1 MDQYLLPTDDDRFV
15 SATSRGVRFTSKPHA
30 RTARHLSPLLVLITG
45 LLLLAPP
52 DVFAHNSFDECD
64 LSGRAVVTPR
74 IVSSVGSRAIDRA
87 QLVVDLGPVVSFMNF
102 TFWQHYK
109 WRVMGA
115 ASLFVLQA
123 LLIAWL
129 LFSRRRLRSAEVETD
144 RLVRVADAERRNLDE
159 VISNVPGIVWESRLA
174 PGKQTRKATFVSE
187 YVEKMLG
194 YTVEEWLATPGF
206 WLSIMPEEDRERA
219 ANCSET
225 VFATGQPASVQFRW
239 QTKDGRALWVEEHL
253 EAICDEHG
261 NRIGLRGVTM
271 NINDRRLAEQE
282 LSDRSEELNEAQR
295 IAKVGSWIWDLQN
308 ETVNWSK
315 ELYAI
320 LQRDPERGPLSF
332 LEQTDLFTAESSE
345 KLRTATEVSL
355 QTGTPYELEL
365 QMIASDGTN
374 KWVNARGE
382 ALRDGI
388 GHLIKLR
395 GTVQDITERKNAEE
409 QLQRAHAEVSELKNQ
424 LEAENIY
431 LQEEIKLAHN
441 FDEIIGQSDAMQ
453 YVLFKIEQVAPT
465 DSTVLVAGETGTG
478 KELVARAIH
487 SASKRHEHAMVKVNC
502 AALSPTLIE
511 SELFGHEKGAFTGAA
526 SRKIGRFELA
536 DGGTIFLD
544 EIGEL
549 PLELQPKLLRV
560 IQEGELERL
569 GSSRTIT
576 VDVRIIAATNR
587 NLQIEVDKNRFRE
600 DLWYRL
606 NVFPITIPPLRH
618 HQDDIRALVE
628 HFTDKFS
635 RKLGK
640 EITSIAPATLKAL
653 QEYSW
658 PGNVRELANVIERGV
673 INSQGSMLHLLD
685 TLEKTQPDVSP
696 LSPKT
701 LEQIECDYI
710 LHILENTNWRIEG
723 PRGAAQILGLHP
735 STLRNRMSKLGIQKP
750 TLTAAW
756 ASRKA

>member
-1 MDQYLLPTDDDRFV
+1 MDQYLLPTDDFV
-15 SATSRGVRFTSKPHA
+15 SATSQTVHVASKPHA
-30 RTARHLSPLLVLITG
+30 RTARHLLPLLVLITG
-45 LLLLAPP
+45 LLLLTPAQIAGQG
-52 DVFAHNSFDECD
+52 FSDERD
-64 LSGRAVVTPR
+64 LSRGAVFVQPL
-74 IVSSVGSRAIDRA
+74 GSP
-87 QLVVDLGPVVSFMNF
+87 QLALDSGPVASFLQLKL
-102 TFWQHYK
+102 WEQYK
-109 WRVMGA
+109 GRVIGA
-115 ASLFVLQA
+115 ASLIVFQA

-129 LFSRRRLRSAEVETD
+129 LFSRALRRNAEIESE
-144 RLVRVADAERRNLDE
+144 RLAKVAEAERKNLNE
-159 VISNVPGIVWESRLA
+159 VISNVPGIVWESRLP
-174 PGKQTRKATFVSE
+174 PGEKTRKARFISE

-206 WLSIMPEEDRERA
+206 WLSIIPEEDRERA
-219 ANCSET
+219 ATCSET
-225 VFATGQPASVQFRW
+225 VFATGKPASVQFRW
-239 QTKDGRALWVEEHL
+239 RTKDGRLLWVEEHL
-253 EAICDEHG
+253 EAICDEDG
-261 NRIGLRGVTM
+261 NRIGLRGVTLD
-271 NINDRRLAEQE
+271 INDRRLAEQE

-295 IAKVGSWIWDLQN
+295 IAKVGSWIWDLQT

-315 ELYAI
+315 ELYVI
-320 LQRDPERGPLSF
+320 LQRDSELGPFNF
-332 LEQTDLFTAESSE
+332 LEHTELFNEESCE
-345 KLRTATEVSL
+345 KLRAATELSL
-355 QTGTPYELEL
+355 NTGTPYELEL
-365 QMIASDGTN
+365 QVVAPDGTN

-382 ALRDGI
+382 ALRDSAGEI
-388 GHLIKLR
+388 IKLR
-395 GTVQDITERKNAEE
+395 GTLQDITERKNAEE
-409 QLQRAHAEVSELKNQ
+409 QLQRAHAEVSALKNQ

-431 LQEEIKLAHN
+431 LQEEIKLEHN
-441 FDEIIGQSDAMQ
+441 FDEIVGQSDAIQ

-465 DSTVLVAGETGTG
+465 DSTVLVTGETGTG

-487 SASKRHEHAMVKVNC
+487 SASKRHDRAMVKVNC

-511 SELFGHEKGAFTGAA
+511 SELFGHEKGAFTGAL

-569 GSSRTIT
+569 GGTRTIN

-587 NLQIEVDKNRFRE
+587 NLQVDVDKNRFRE

-606 NVFPITIPPLRH
+606 NVFPITIPPLRQH
-618 HQDDIRALVE
+618 PDDIRALVE
-628 HFTDKFS
+628 HFTNKFA

-658 PGNVRELANVIERGV
+658 PGNARELANVIERGV
-673 INSQGSMLHLLD
+673 INSQGSMLQLLD
-685 TLEKTQPDVSP
+685 TLEKPQSDASP

-701 LEQIECDYI
+701 LEQIERDYI
-710 LHILENTNWRIEG
+710 LHILEDTNWRIEG
-723 PRGAAQILGLHP
+723 PKGAAQILGLHP
-735 STLRNRMSKLGIQKP
+735 STLRNRISKLGIQKP
-750 TLTAAW
+750 TVSAAW

>member
-1 MDQYLLPTDDDRFV
+1 MDQYLLPTDDNSFV
-15 SATSRGVRFTSKPHA
+15 SASSRSVRFKSKPHA

-45 LLLLAPP
+45 LLLLTPF
-52 DVFAHNSFDECD
+52 DVSAQNSFEERDPL
-64 LSGRAVVTPR
+64 LSAVVAQN
-74 IVSSVGSRAIDRA
+74 IVSSVGSRSTHRA
-87 QLVVDLGPVVSFMNF
+87 QLALDLDPVVNFMHLA
-102 TFWQHYK
+102 FWQQYK
-109 WRVMGA
+109 WRVMGSV
-115 ASLFVLQA
+115 SLIVFQA

-129 LFSRRRLRSAEVETD
+129 LFSRRRLRSAESETD
-144 RLVRVADAERRNLDE
+144 RLAKVAEAERRNLDE

-174 PGKQTRKATFVSE
+174 LGKQTRKATFVSE

-225 VFATGQPASVQFRW
+225 VFATGKPASVQFRW
-239 QTKDGRALWVEEHL
+239 QTKDGRPLWVEEHL

-295 IAKVGSWIWDLQN
+295 IAKVGSWIWNLQS
-308 ETVNWSK
+308 ESVNWSK
-315 ELYAI
+315 ELYVI
-320 LQRDPERGPLSF
+320 LQRDPERGPLNF
-332 LEQTDLFTAESSE
+332 LEQTDLFTPESSE
-345 KLRTATEVSL
+345 KLRMATERSL
-355 QTGTPYELEL
+355 KTGTPYELEL
-365 QMIASDGTN
+365 QMVASDGTN

-382 ALRDGI
+382 ALSDSI

-409 QLQRAHAEVSELKNQ
+409 ALQRAHAEVSELKNQ

-465 DSTVLVAGETGTG
+465 DSTVLVTGKTGTG

-487 SASKRHEHAMVKVNC
+487 SASKRPDHPMVKVNC

-511 SELFGHEKGAFTGAA
+511 SELFGHEKGSFTGAT

-549 PLELQPKLLRV
+549 PRELQPRSYCGL
-560 IQEGELERL
+560 
-569 GSSRTIT
+569 
-576 VDVRIIAATNR
+576 
-587 NLQIEVDKNRFRE
+587 FRKVS
-600 DLWYRL
+600 L
-606 NVFPITIPPLRH
+606 NGW
-618 HQDDIRALVE
+618 A
-628 HFTDKFS
+628 
-635 RKLGK
+635 
-640 EITSIAPATLKAL
+640 
-653 QEYSW
+653 
-658 PGNVRELANVIERGV
+658 VREQLR
-673 INSQGSMLHLLD
+673 SMF
-685 TLEKTQPDVSP
+685 ESSP
-696 LSPKT
+696 RRT
-701 LEQIECDYI
+701 E
-710 LHILENTNWRIEG
+710 TFR
-723 PRGAAQILGLHP
+723 
-735 STLRNRMSKLGIQKP
+735 ST
-750 TLTAAW
+750 
-756 ASRKA
+756 

>member
-1 MDQYLLPTDDDRFV
+1 MDQYLHPTDDSFA
-15 SATSRGVRFTSKPHA
+15 SAASRTVLFTSEPHA

-45 LLLLAPP
+45 LILLTPP
-52 DVFAHNSFDECD
+52 YAAAQNRD
-64 LSGRAVVTPR
+64 LSRRAVVAQNT
-74 IVSSVGSRAIDRA
+74 VSTVNTRSIDHT
-87 QLVVDLGPVVSFMNF
+87 QLLVDLGPVVSFMHV
-102 TFWQHYK
+102 TFWQYYK
-109 WRVMGA
+109 WRVVGTV
-115 ASLFVLQA
+115 SLIAFEA

-129 LFSRRRLRSAEVETD
+129 LFSRRRLRNAEVETD
-144 RLVRVADAERRNLDE
+144 RLVQVAEAERRNLDE

-174 PGKQTRKATFVSE
+174 PGKQMRKATFVSE

-194 YTVEEWLATPGF
+194 YTVEEWLGTPGF

-239 QTKDGRALWVEEHL
+239 KTKDGRPLWVEEHL

-271 NINDRRLAEQE
+271 NVNDRRLAEQE

-295 IAKVGSWIWDLQN
+295 LAKVGSWTWDLQN

-332 LEQTDLFTAESSE
+332 LEQTDLFTPESSE
-345 KLRTATEVSL
+345 KLRTATELSFK
-355 QTGTPYELEL
+355 TGIPYELEL
-365 QMIASDGTN
+365 QMPASDGTN

-382 ALRDGI
+382 ALGDSRGQ
-388 GHLIKLR
+388 LIKLR

-409 QLQRAHAEVSELKNQ
+409 ALQRAHAEVSQLKNQ

-431 LQEEIKLAHN
+431 LQEEIKLAHS
-441 FDEIIGQSDAMQ
+441 DEIIGQSDAVQ

-465 DSTVLVAGETGTG
+465 DSTVLVSGETGTG

-487 SASKRHEHAMVKVNC
+487 DASKRHDRAMVKVNC

-511 SELFGHEKGAFTGAA
+511 SELFGHEKGAFTGAT

-569 GSSRTIT
+569 GSSRTVK

-587 NLQIEVDKNRFRE
+587 NLQIDVDKNRFRE

-606 NVFPITIPPLRH
+606 NVFPITIPPLRQH
-618 HQDDIRALVE
+618 PDDIRALVE
-628 HFTDKFS
+628 HFTNKFS

-640 EITSIAPATLKAL
+640 EITSIAPGALKAL

-685 TLEKTQPDVSP
+685 TLEKPPSDVSP

-701 LEQIECDYI
+701 LEQIERDYI
-710 LHILENTNWRIEG
+710 LHILEDTNWRIEG

-735 STLRNRMSKLGIQKP
+735 STLRNRITKLGIQKP
-750 TLTAAW
+750 TVAAVW
-756 ASRKA
+756 ASRRG

>member
-1 MDQYLLPTDDDRFV
+1 MDQYLLPTDDFV
-15 SATSRGVRFTSKPHA
+15 SATSQTVHVASKPHG
-30 RTARHLSPLLVLITG
+30 RTARHLLPLLVLITG
-45 LLLLAPP
+45 LLLLTPAQIAGQG
-52 DVFAHNSFDECD
+52 FSDERD
-64 LSGRAVVTPR
+64 LSRGAVFVQPL
-74 IVSSVGSRAIDRA
+74 GSP
-87 QLVVDLGPVVSFMNF
+87 QLALDSGPVASFLQLKL
-102 TFWQHYK
+102 WEHYK
-109 WRVMGA
+109 GRVIGA
-115 ASLFVLQA
+115 ASLIVFQA

-129 LFSRRRLRSAEVETD
+129 LFSRALRRNAEIESE
-144 RLVRVADAERRNLDE
+144 RLAKVAEAERKNLNE
-159 VISNVPGIVWESRLA
+159 VISNVPGIVWESRLP
-174 PGKQTRKATFVSE
+174 PGEKTRKARFISE

-206 WLSIMPEEDRERA
+206 WLSIIPEEDRERA
-219 ANCSET
+219 ATCSET
-225 VFATGQPASVQFRW
+225 VFATGKPASVQFRW
-239 QTKDGRALWVEEHL
+239 RTKDGRLLWVEEHL
-253 EAICDEHG
+253 EAICDEDG
-261 NRIGLRGVTM
+261 NRIGLRGVTLD
-271 NINDRRLAEQE
+271 INDRRLAEQE

-295 IAKVGSWIWDLQN
+295 IAKVGSWIWDLQT

-315 ELYAI
+315 ELYVI
-320 LQRDPERGPLSF
+320 LQRDSELGPFNF
-332 LEQTDLFTAESSE
+332 LEHTELFNEESCE
-345 KLRTATEVSL
+345 KLRAATELSL
-355 QTGTPYELEL
+355 NNGTPYELEL
-365 QMIASDGTN
+365 QVVAPNGTN

-382 ALRDGI
+382 ALRDSAGEI
-388 GHLIKLR
+388 IKLR
-395 GTVQDITERKNAEE
+395 GTLQDITERKNAEE
-409 QLQRAHAEVSELKNQ
+409 QLQRAHAEVSALKNQ

-431 LQEEIKLAHN
+431 LQEEIKLEHN
-441 FDEIIGQSDAMQ
+441 FDEIVGQSDAIQ

-465 DSTVLVAGETGTG
+465 DSTVLVTGETGTG

-487 SASKRHEHAMVKVNC
+487 SASKRHDRAMVKVNC

-511 SELFGHEKGAFTGAA
+511 SELFGHEKGAFTGAL

-569 GSSRTIT
+569 GGTRTIN

-587 NLQIEVDKNRFRE
+587 NLQVDVDKNRFRE

-606 NVFPITIPPLRH
+606 NVFPITIPPLRQH
-618 HQDDIRALVE
+618 PDDIRALVE
-628 HFTDKFS
+628 HFTNKFA

-658 PGNVRELANVIERGV
+658 PGNARELANVIERGV
-673 INSQGSMLHLLD
+673 INSQGSMLQLLD
-685 TLEKTQPDVSP
+685 TLEKPQSDVSP

-701 LEQIECDYI
+701 LEQIERDYI
-710 LHILENTNWRIEG
+710 LHILEDTNWRIEG
-723 PRGAAQILGLHP
+723 PKGAAQILGLHP
-735 STLRNRMSKLGIQKP
+735 STLRNRISKLGIQKP
-750 TLTAAW
+750 TVSAAW